1 MVPMVSSCL
10 LYTLNHC
17 EELVFF
23 EFELLFTI
31 NAILIL
37 ASWVGGWCAGICFWG
52 IVQQLDVELD
62 ERGSSISEVLT
73 PRGVSVK
80 KTYESGHELG
90 PADQLVEQP
99 SPVSVLDNFHFQEE
113 DLTPSPSKTS
123 SGTLD
128 SLQG

>member
-37 ASWVGGWCAGICFWG
+37 ASWVGGWVVRWDLFLGHCAAAGC
-52 IVQQLDVELD
+52 
-62 ERGSSISEVLT
+62 RT
-73 PRGVSVK
+73 R
-80 KTYESGHELG
+80 
-90 PADQLVEQP
+90 
-99 SPVSVLDNFHFQEE
+99 
-113 DLTPSPSKTS
+113 
-123 SGTLD
+123 
-128 SLQG
+128 